1 MSSLPVL
8 FAAARASALNILFPT
23 QTGNELC
30 IYIYILC
37 IYYIYYVYIMYIL
50 CIYYVYIIYISCIY
64 IITYNIY
71 IIYIYIIYIILYILY
86 IIGYYWASDA
96 NANKE
101 RHICSYWRST
111 LALAAWTCA
120 LLGTPW
126 ASMKKRRKSKNVE
139 ERQTARI
146 GWIGYINSHNTN
158 SSATQWHT
166 LFQQHLQNHS
176 AVLNRICLKRS
187 AIAA

>member
-30 IYIYILC
+30 V
-37 IYYIYYVYIMYIL
+37 YIYYVYIMYIL
-50 CIYYVYIIYISCIY
+50 CMYYVYIMYVLCIYYAYIMYISCI
-64 IITYNIY
+64 IY
-71 IIYIYIIYIILYILY
+71 IY

-146 GWIGYINSHNTN
+146 GWIGTYINSHNTN
-158 SSATQWHT
+158 SNATQWHT
-166 LFQQHLQNHS
+166 LFRQHLQNHS
-176 AVLNRICLKRS
+176 AVLNRTCLKRS